1 MKDFSEKIASL
12 SMSDAIAAI
21 EGENTDDIML
31 SVLKL
36 QAVYNR
42 ITPALEAGKKKL
54 ERTSKETGPFEYE
67 AKIGG
72 ETIRCRSGNV
82 SISKQEIDFNGI
94 RADKGIAIRRPD
106 NKTLV
111 ISVQDADDWR
121 LFKTPALV
129 GNPSAVEAAVDA
141 GQLDGKYI
149 ATKVTEKV
157 TTVVAIS

>member
-1 MKDFSEKIASL
+1 MNDFSEKISSL
-12 SMSDAIAAI
+12 SMTDAIAAI
-21 EGENTDDIML
+21 EGENIDDIML

-42 ITPALEAGKKKL
+42 IAPALEAGKKKL
-54 ERTSKETGPFEYE
+54 ERASKETGPFEYS

-72 ETIRCRSGNV
+72 KTISCRSGSV
-82 SISKQEIDFNGI
+82 SVSKQEVDFNGL

-111 ISVQDADDWR
+111 ISVQDADDWH

-129 GNPSAVEAAVDA
+129 GNPSAVEAAVNA
-141 GQLDGKYI
+141 GKLDGKYVT
-149 ATKVTEKV
+149 TKVTEKV